1 MTRPQADPRPTPEP
15 ATVMVVVADLQ
26 AVLDDALLAYEAAH
40 LAADEGLVDFGPFAP
55 LTRAIR
61 VLRGLVR
68 SGGGVP

>member
-1 MTRPQADPRPTPEP
+1 
-15 ATVMVVVADLQ
+15 MVVVADLQ